1 MARQRTRNVSNNDQ
15 NVLCYPQK
23 GLPALPLELLLLVV
37 SHMKVPAIPRYGE
50 CLTWNQERER
60 RESLRVLCQLCRSLR
75 ADLLPVLWERLE
87 ACTLR
92 RPAHFMITP
101 RAIAQILGQEVVG
114 QLNLMINLTLP
125 YASYVRVVNVAIQ
138 PKFSP
143 TALPKLARAM
153 TLMPNLH
160 TVQIIC
166 KENMHKRSFE
176 KCVYP
181 SVRRAS
187 LPHQATSILSS
198 FPEVVEVYINQSVW
212 ASEFRQ
218 FLQAVAL
225 HCRKV
230 ECFGWCSTYQ
240 NNYVSMDIVPQTLP
254 NLRRL
259 ECQLKSHINGLV
271 DPATFKN
278 LEKFTLI
285 VDGRLRD
292 ASANEFL
299 AINIRVARK
308 ALAGSSAPNKY
319 LVVYNDQTRVE
330 SFDAL

>member
-1 MARQRTRNVSNNDQ
+1 MARQRTRNVSNNGQ

-23 GLPALPLELLLLVV
+23 GLPALPLELLLLLV
-37 SHMKVPAIPRYGE
+37 SHMKVPTIPWYGE
-50 CLTWNQERER
+50 LCLTENQERER
-60 RESLRVLCQLCRSLR
+60 REGLRVLCQLCRSLR

-92 RPAHFMITP
+92 RPAHCKITSG
-101 RAIAQILGQEVVG
+101 AIAQILGQEVVG

-166 KENMHKRSFE
+166 KENMHKRCKTDRFKKAFE
-176 KCVYP
+176 NCVYP

-259 ECQLKSHINGLV
+259 ECQLRSHIVSKVLHF
-271 DPATFKN
+271 PTFKFS
-278 LEKFTLI
+278 KQS
-285 VDGRLRD
+285 G
-292 ASANEFL
+292 
-299 AINIRVARK
+299 
-308 ALAGSSAPNKY
+308 G
-319 LVVYNDQTRVE
+319 
-330 SFDAL
+330 